1 MDNSRCAINQATTLY
16 RQNCTELI
24 PDTLNNVWMAAL
36 AHVGVY
42 NTVWCSEDCV
52 QRFLTATEILE
63 NASIRQAGGIYDH
76 FPLAREQRLA

>member
-1 MDNSRCAINQATTLY
+1 MNECRSPVNQAPAIC
-16 RQNCTELI
+16 RQTRTEFI